1 MTTTN
6 TTTTPTAFNRR
17 PIIDPESQLKTPE
30 FNGTSYK
37 TLIILLSNFF

>member
-6 TTTTPTAFNRR
+6 TTTTTTPTAFNRR

-30 FNGTSYK
+30 FNGRS
-37 TLIILLSNFF
+37 